1 MGRKHHKNL
10 FYKEHQKMDM
20 ETLMNQLADKLVGS
34 DAKASFAPNG
44 DSPLVG
50 LPAPGCNKD
59 NLKVTQIESPK
70 FGMYA
75 YKLEFKSS
83 VDGKDCELELCLR
96 NKLQKVKVQDGYIKF
111 ILEENKPVEVKVE

>member
-1 MGRKHHKNL
+1 
-10 FYKEHQKMDM
+10 MDM

-34 DAKASFAPNG
+34 DDKASFAPNEG
-44 DSPLVG
+44 CSPLVG

-59 NLKVTQIESPK
+59 NLKVTQIESPR

-83 VDGKDCELELCLR
+83 VDGKDCELELCLK
-96 NKLQKVKVQDGYIKF
+96 NKLQKVKVQDG
-111 ILEENKPVEVKVE
+111 L